1 MKYKYVLDINII
13 FIESDNC
20 GTPQIS
26 RFILDVSWTLD
37 TLDAGRSLAH
47 KTSTKNWGNRCL
59 EHQAIRRW
67 MMRLV
72 MQSVC
77 FQFRVGFKRWTK
89 PFAPWQYLAW
99 AVSSFSLRL
108 WIVNPCK
115 SNIDHYNSHIT
126 SWSVSIIPHF
136 HPSFNSPIFFPTWDG
151 PITNHMSRVGM
162 VSMAIRIRS
171 AWDPQQKLR
180 QGRQVAVRQTR
191 QILFRWDIASSL
203 PTECYW
209 HGRYDVHQSTNWSPQ
224 RIHH

>member
-1 MKYKYVLDINII
+1 
-13 FIESDNC
+13 
-20 GTPQIS
+20 
-26 RFILDVSWTLD
+26 
-37 TLDAGRSLAH
+37 
-47 KTSTKNWGNRCL
+47 
-59 EHQAIRRW
+59 
-67 MMRLV
+67 MRLV

-115 SNIDHYNSHIT
+115 SNIDHYNSHIHPGVSQLFPT
-126 SWSVSIIPHF
+126 FIRVSIVRFFSNLRRSNNQSHVQGGDGFDGYQDKISMRSTAEATPG
-136 HPSFNSPIFFPTWDG
+136 PPGGCEANSPD
-151 PITNHMSRVGM
+151 
-162 VSMAIRIRS
+162 
-171 AWDPQQKLR
+171 
-180 QGRQVAVRQTR
+180 
-191 QILFRWDIASSL
+191 LFRWDIASSL